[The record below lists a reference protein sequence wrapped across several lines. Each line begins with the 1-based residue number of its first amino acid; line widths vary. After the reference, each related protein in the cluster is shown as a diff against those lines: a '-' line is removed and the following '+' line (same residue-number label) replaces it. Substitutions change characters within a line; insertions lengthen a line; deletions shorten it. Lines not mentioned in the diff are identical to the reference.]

1 MDSAFSGRYNLT
13 RVTIPGS
20 VKRIGRG
27 AFYECSGL
35 TSVTIPDSV
44 MSIEEDAFGKCNGL
58 TSVIFKGDRPDIGR
72 YAFDGVDP
80 RCTAYVKRSSTGGW
94 WGVEIP
100 GMWNG
105 INIQYLTPDVE
116 ISAANAMGSGI
127 VNIDEE
133 LPDGVEVASGVT
145 VVVNGESLDADAL
158 AEKITP
164 LPHEAG
170 QSASLFKVA
179 ASTAF
184 DGSVSLAVVLDEDA
198 VALDETVGESVGAAN
213 VARLGAATDGE
224 SVSMSLPSAKS
235 GLYYGIAAANDLSQL
250 DAAAARVLLV
260 RAGAEGVT
268 VSVAKPTG
276 NVAFFKVI
284 VSDRA
289 R

>member
-1 MDSAFSGRYNLT
+1 M
-13 RVTIPGS
+13 
-20 VKRIGRG
+20 
-27 AFYECSGL
+27 
-35 TSVTIPDSV
+35 
-44 MSIEEDAFGKCNGL
+44 
-58 TSVIFKGDRPDIGR
+58 IFKGDRPDIGR

-94 WGVEIP
+94 WWGVEIP
-100 GMWNG
+100 GMWQG

-198 VALDETVGESVGAAN
+198 VALDETVGEIVDAAN
-213 VARLGAATDGE
+213 VARLLGAATDGE